1 MKTAGGIILAAYI
14 LFGCV
19 PKQQP
24 ATESPGQQSSGVT
37 AGGQGGGATCESAC
51 SKLRQCGL
59 ASADCEE
66 ACHREGQTQDFLASV
81 ERSTC
86 EEISAATGGGGSSG
100 GGSSGGSSGGYHGS
114 GASCG
119 GNLGGCSGIGDIC
132 CAPGG
137 GAAGYGQQGVCQ
149 QASICNGPRR

>member
-1 MKTAGGIILAAYI
+1 MKTAGGIIVAAYV
-14 LFGCV
+14 LFACV
-19 PKQQP
+19 PKQQAAP
-24 ATESPGQQSSGVT
+24 GSPGQQSSGVT

-51 SKLRQCGL
+51 TKLRGCGL

-66 ACHREGQTQDFLASV
+66 ACYREGQTQDFLASV

-86 EEISAATGGGGSSG
+86 EEIAAASGGGGGGSSG
-100 GGSSGGSSGGYHGS
+100 GGGGGYHGS

-119 GNLGGCSGIGDIC
+119 GSLGGCSGIGDIC